1 MSLSKSMYT
10 KPLLV
15 PNSGSERFKT
25 NINDILK
32 FVKNNNNKFPD
43 TKVLITEDM
52 LFVFEIEKLQ
62 D

>member
-1 MSLSKSMYT
+1 MYT